1 MGTLSILLTTGP
13 YTSQNTDTVIEVTK
27 AAVRRGHEVMGIYL
41 FMDGVLNTNK
51 DIDSLSDEER
61 NIARLLEEL
70 TAMGVRIFSCPV
82 CCSYRGIKDEKLLI
96 EGATFDGLGG
106 LSELVLDSDR
116 FIVFSGY

>member
-27 AAVRRGHEVMGIYL
+27 AAVKRGHEVMGIYL

>member
-13 YTSQNTDTVIEVTK
+13 YTSQNTDTVIEIAK
-27 AAVRRGHEVMGIYL
+27 AAIKKGHKVLGIYL

-51 DIDSLSDEER
+51 NIDSLSDEER

-70 TAMGVRIFSCPV
+70 TAMGIKFFSCPV
-82 CCSYRGIKDEKLLI
+82 CCSYRGIKDENLLI
-96 EGATFDGLGG
+96 EGSTFDGLGG

-116 FIVFSGY
+116 FLVFSGY

>member
-1 MGTLSILLTTGP
+1 MGILSILLTTGP
-13 YTSQNTDTVIEVTK
+13 YTSQNTDTVIEISK
-27 AAVRRGHEVMGIYL
+27 AAVKKGHEVMGIYL

-51 DIDSLSDEER
+51 DIDSLSGEER

-70 TAMGVRIFSCPV
+70 TAMGIKIFSCPV

-116 FIVFSGY
+116 FLVFSGY

>member
-1 MGTLSILLTTGP
+1 MGILSILLTTGP
-13 YTSQNTDTVIEVTK
+13 YTSQNTDTVIEISK
-27 AAVRRGHEVMGIYL
+27 AAVKKGHEVMGIYL

-70 TAMGVRIFSCPV
+70 TAMGIKIFSCPV

-116 FIVFSGY
+116 FLVFSGY

>member
-27 AAVRRGHEVMGIYL
+27 AAVKRGHEVMGIYL

-70 TAMGVRIFSCPV
+70 TATGVKIFSCPV

-116 FIVFSGY
+116 FLVFSGY

>member
-13 YTSQNTDTVIEVTK
+13 YTSQNTDTVIEIAK
-27 AAVRRGHEVMGIYL
+27 AAIKKGHKVLGIYL

-51 DIDSLSDEER
+51 NIDSLSDEER

-70 TAMGVRIFSCPV
+70 TATGIKFFSCPV
-82 CCSYRGIKDEKLLI
+82 CCSYRGIKDENLLI
-96 EGATFDGLGG
+96 EGSTFDGLGG

-116 FIVFSGY
+116 FLVFSGY

>member
-1 MGTLSILLTTGP
+1 MGTLAILLTTGP
-13 YTSQNTDTVIEVTK
+13 YTSQNTDTVIEVAK
-27 AAVRRGHEVMGIYL
+27 AAVKKGHEVMGIYL

-70 TAMGVRIFSCPV
+70 TAMGIKIFSCPV

-106 LSELVLDSDR
+106 LSELVLDSDK
-116 FIVFSGY
+116 FLVFSGY

>member
-1 MGTLSILLTTGP
+1 MGILSILLTTGP
-13 YTSQNTDTVIEVTK
+13 YTSQNTDTVIEIAK
-27 AAVRRGHEVMGIYL
+27 AAVKKGHEVMGIYL

-70 TAMGVRIFSCPV
+70 TAMGIKIFSCPV

-116 FIVFSGY
+116 FLVFSGY

>member
-27 AAVRRGHEVMGIYL
+27 AAVKRGHEVMGIYL

-70 TAMGVRIFSCPV
+70 TAIGVKIFSCPV

-116 FIVFSGY
+116 FLVLSGY